1 MLGKTLLWILKEGR
15 TGADDWEELHIEPPI
30 KTNGRLFWS
39 SGIYESCGSQK
50 SSGIWAAKRWQ
61 CQCSLVASTSTLS
74 SRWRTI
80 IIIRSS
86 VWQNGNEYQ
95 WLHSVHLR
103 VSGSTLLYK
112 LSNSSWSLPY
122 LTFSWQFH
130 PLSFCFCHLCSM
142 TLLWLLVSFLGQIK
156 PSVRWKFYPWF
167 SELFFSPIFRRFP
180 ALIFIIL
187 GKS

>member
-39 SGIYESCGSQK
+39 SGIYESCWSQK

-130 PLSFCFCHLCSM
+130 PLSFVNAVFAIIE
-142 TLLWLLVSFLGQIK
+142 TAVSFGVIPRPDQTICKVKKL
-156 PSVRWKFYPWF
+156 SLV
-167 SELFFSPIFRRFP
+167 
-180 ALIFIIL
+180 
-187 GKS
+187 

>member
-15 TGADDWEELHIEPPI
+15 TGADDWEELHIEPPT

-86 VWQNGNEYQ
+86 IWQNGNEYQ

-122 LTFSWQFH
+122 LTFLCQIH
-130 PLSFCFCHLCSM
+130 PLSFVNAVFAIFVLWHCCVSWCHSSARSNH
-142 TLLWLLVSFLGQIK
+142 LLGENFILGLVNFFSLQFLGDFQL
-156 PSVRWKFYPWF
+156 SSLSF
-167 SELFFSPIFRRFP
+167 
-180 ALIFIIL
+180 
-187 GKS
+187 